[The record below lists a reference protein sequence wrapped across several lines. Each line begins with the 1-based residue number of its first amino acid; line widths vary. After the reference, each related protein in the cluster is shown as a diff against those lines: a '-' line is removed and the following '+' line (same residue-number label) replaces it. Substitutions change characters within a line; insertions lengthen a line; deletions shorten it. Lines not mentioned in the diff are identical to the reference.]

1 MMVSPPP
8 AGHESC
14 SSLVCLQVRCGSNA
28 AQVKGPKPP
37 PGSLRSSAITSLVRD
52 SQTAS
57 FNAARL
63 LKSPGRGFNSKL
75 KMKISVLNI
84 ERREITENME
94 DKEINQQHT
103 TAESTHMRL
112 AFCCWNM
119 VNNLRRAAS
128 AKEAPRVLEGRVS
141 NGPKREKI
149 LETVSWIMIGSQR
162 LHYTLFLDK
171 LTFQTNTSWKL
182 KPNTKQILATFSVRW
197 R

>member
-1 MMVSPPP
+1 MSAKRNNVMCGMAVSPPP

-14 SSLVCLQVRCGSNA
+14 SSLVCLQVRRGSNA

-63 LKSPGRGFNSKL
+63 LKSPGRGFNSEL

-94 DKEINQQHT
+94 DEEINQQHT
-103 TAESTHMRL
+103 TAESTMRL
-112 AFCCWNM
+112 AFCC
-119 VNNLRRAAS
+119 
-128 AKEAPRVLEGRVS
+128 
-141 NGPKREKI
+141 
-149 LETVSWIMIGSQR
+149 
-162 LHYTLFLDK
+162 
-171 LTFQTNTSWKL
+171 
-182 KPNTKQILATFSVRW
+182 
-197 R
+197 

>member
-1 MMVSPPP
+1 MTVSPPP

-63 LKSPGRGFNSKL
+63 LKSQGPGFNSKL

-94 DKEINQQHT
+94 DEEINQQHT
-103 TAESTHMRL
+103 TAESTMRL

-141 NGPKREKI
+141 NGPKHEKI
-149 LETVSWIMIGSQR
+149 LETVSWIMIGWQR

-182 KPNTKQILATFSVRW
+182 KTNTKHIPATFSVRW